1 MNNKKKAIF
10 VVGALLCL
18 NLSAFAQS
26 ISLKMN
32 DISVKE
38 AMTELKEKSGYS
50 FVYATGDLDTKKNVS
65 IQAIQLK
72 DAIDQ
77 ILQGQNVSYEIK
89 GKNIII
95 KRKTQTST
103 ASDKKKHQVSGIIKD
118 SSGEPVIG
126 ANVVEKNVTANGTI
140 TDFDGKFTLSVPSD
154 AILVISYI
162 GYNRQEVAVNNKTT
176 FNIILEEDTKTI
188 DEVVVI
194 GYGSVKKSNLTSS
207 VSKITDEAMKE
218 RPVTTISEAFQG
230 QLAGVQAQATDGG
243 IPGQEMTI
251 RIRGINTVNGDSS
264 PLYVIDGVP
273 RENMSDINP
282 SDIASVQ
289 ILKDASA
296 TSIYGSRGA
305 NGVVLIETKQGAGK
319 PTVTFDAYYGLQ
331 TPEKKLDL
339 MSGTEW
345 VAYNA
350 WHRNV
355 DYIRTGGSMSDGQSS
370 RPQNYRIPDWWYT
383 TTNFTDWQSRILR
396 NAPIQSYV
404 ASASGKSDM
413 GSIYFSLGYSDQKG
427 IIKSTDYNRYNI
439 RMNSTLNLM
448 KNLKVGANVSLA
460 ISRQQAAGVN
470 LGDRQGKDSNIHHA
484 LMMSPLVEPGV
495 CVQNVTQGGT
505 VSSYEYGASYI
516 DPELQLKSTTDD
528 TNTTRIQAS
537 VWGEWNIIPDLTYK
551 IQYSNNY
558 DGVTYEYF
566 QPANVNS
573 NNTST
578 GNSYSNRA
586 NDWTIQ
592 NTLTY
597 DKQLADHHL
606 NVLLGQSAEKQK
618 YYNGYMEATGWPY
631 ENITT
636 LNVATSP
643 ISATTEHINY
653 TNASFFARLSYDYQE
668 KYLFTASIRRDGSSR
683 FGMDSKWGT
692 FPSLSLGW
700 KLNEENFMKDINWI
714 NLLKIR
720 ASFGTSGNDRIG
732 DYQYTALLGTYNAAY
747 GNTLQSGVAA
757 SNTANP
763 ELQWEQTKTYD
774 VGFDFSALQNRLQFN
789 FDYYIN
795 ETNNLLFDVPV
806 TYTTGFSSYLTN
818 IGKIRNRGWE
828 VDITSH
834 NLDGKFKWTT
844 NLNLSS
850 NKNKVLNLGSAG
862 SFTTTL
868 NDAMFITQEGGPV
881 SQFYCLRT
889 DGFLTANDFDAN
901 GNALVPIAE
910 GQEEGNY
917 KYVDQ
922 DGDGKITTAD
932 YVPYGNNLPDLT
944 WGLTNRFS
952 YKNFD
957 LSILLQGQFGGDV
970 LYLGQ
975 RHNDSGMA
983 DRTLYS
989 RWVRSYKTAE
999 QQNCIPT
1006 EYTQKYGIDTSWD
1019 GETPNPFGNNLN
1031 NCDRRIYDATYVRIK
1046 NITLSYTFSKAML
1059 AKTKISNL
1067 KIYGSIDNVYTF
1079 SDYPGY
1085 TPETSSYGNGTTALG
1100 VDYSTYPLSRKYTIG
1115 LSLNF

>member
-1 MNNKKKAIF
+1 MA
-10 VVGALLCL
+10 GALFCL
-18 NLSAFAQS
+18 NLSIFSQS
-26 ISLKMN
+26 VSMKMDN
-32 DISVKE
+32 VSVKE
-38 AMTELKEKSGYS
+38 AITELKEKSGYS
-50 FVYATGDLDTKKNVS
+50 FVYAAGDLNTNINVN
-65 IQAIQLK
+65 IQATQLEE
-72 DAIDQ
+72 AIKQ
-77 ILQGQNVSYEIK
+77 ILQGQNLSYEIK

-95 KRKTQTST
+95 KRTSQAPT
-103 ASDKKKHQVSGIIKD
+103 TTEKKKRQVSGNVKD
-118 SSGEPVIG
+118 VNGEPVIG
-126 ANVVEKNVTANGTI
+126 ANIIDKSEATNGTI
-140 TDFDGKFTLSVPSD
+140 TDIDGNFVLNVSPD
-154 AILVISYI
+154 AILVISFI
-162 GYNRQEVAVNNKTT
+162 GYDQQEVAVKNNTSLS
-176 FNIILEEDTKTI
+176 IILEENSRLI
-188 DEVVVI
+188 DEVVII

-207 VSKITDEAMKE
+207 ISKITDEAIKD
-218 RPVTTISEAFQG
+218 RPVTTLSEAFQG
-230 QLAGVQAQATDGG
+230 QLAGVQAQATSGG
-243 IPGQEMTI
+243 IPGEEMTI
-251 RIRGINTVNGDSS
+251 RIRGVNTVNGDSS

-273 RENMSDINP
+273 RENMNGINP
-282 SDIASVQ
+282 SDISTIQ

-305 NGVVLIETKQGAGK
+305 NGVVLIETKQGSGK
-319 PTVTFDAYYGLQ
+319 PAVTFDAYYGLQ
-331 TPEKKLDL
+331 TPESKLDL

-355 DYIRTGGSMSDGQSS
+355 DYIRTGGSMSDGQAA

-383 TTNFTDWQSRILR
+383 TNNFTDWQDKILR

-404 ASASGKSDM
+404 ASASGQNDM
-413 GSIYFSLGYSDQKG
+413 GRIYFSLGYSDQEG
-427 IIKSTDYNRYNI
+427 IIKNTDFNRYNI
-439 RMNSTLNLM
+439 RVNSSLNLM
-448 KNLKVGANVSLA
+448 KNVKVGANISLS
-460 ISRQQAAGVN
+460 ISDQKASGVN
-470 LGDRQGKDSNIHHA
+470 MGDRQGKDAAVHHA

-495 CVQNVTQGGT
+495 CVQSVTSGGT

-516 DPELQLKSTTDD
+516 DPVEQLASTTDN
-528 TNTTRIQAS
+528 TNTTRIQAAL
-537 VWGEWNIIPDLTYK
+537 WGEWDIMPGLTYK

-558 DGVTYEYF
+558 DGLTYEYY

-578 GNSYSNRA
+578 GNSYSSRT
-586 NDWTIQ
+586 NDWVIQ

-597 DKQLADHHL
+597 DKQLNDHHL
-606 NVLLGQSAEKQK
+606 NVLLGQSAEKRK
-618 YYNGYMEATGWPY
+618 YYIGNMEATGWPY
-631 ENITT
+631 ENIST

-643 ISATTEHINY
+643 IKASTEHINY
-653 TNASFFARLSYDYQE
+653 TNTSFFCRLSYDFKE
-668 KYLFTASIRRDGSSR
+668 KYLVTASIRRDGSSR

-692 FPSLSLGW
+692 FPSFSLGW
-700 KLNEENFMKDINWI
+700 KLNEEDFMKSADWI
-714 NLLKIR
+714 DLLKLR

-732 DYQYTALLGTYNAAY
+732 DYQYTSLLGTYNAAY
-747 GNTLQSGVAA
+747 GNVLQSGVAA
-757 SNTANP
+757 SNIANS

-774 VGFDFSALQNRLQFN
+774 IGFDFSVFHNRLQFN

-795 ETNNLLFDVPV
+795 ETDNLLFEVPV
-806 TYTTGFSSYLTN
+806 PYATGFSSYLTN

-834 NLDGKFKWTT
+834 NLEGKLKWNTS
-844 NLNLSS
+844 LNLSS
-850 NKNKVLNLGSAG
+850 NRNKVLDLGNVG

-868 NDAMFITQEGGPV
+868 NDAMFITKVGGPV

-889 DGFLTANDFDAN
+889 DGFLTTADFDAN
-901 GNALVPIAE
+901 GKALVPIAE

-922 DGDGKITTAD
+922 NGDGKINSSD

-957 LSILLQGQFGGDV
+957 LSVLLQGQFGGDV

-989 RWVRSYKTAE
+989 RWVNSYKTAE
-999 QQNCIPT
+999 QQACIPT
-1006 EYTQKYGIDTSWD
+1006 EYLEKYGIDMSWD

-1046 NITLSYTFSKAML
+1046 NITLNYTFPKSML
-1059 AKTKISNL
+1059 TKVRISGL
-1067 KIYGSIDNVYTF
+1067 KVYASVDNVYTF